1 MVWEKF
7 ICNVAYSGICTVT
20 GMTVGEVMAD
30 PNAGGVSAA
39 CATEAFNVARV
50 KGIAVEIDEPVAYVR
65 AFGSKIPNAK
75 PSMLLDHLAQRPSEI
90 DVINGAVPRVGAE
103 VGVAA
108 PVNEVIA
115 AIVRAKETLFPAQGR

>member
-1 MVWEKF
+1 
-7 ICNVAYSGICTVT
+7 
-20 GMTVGEVMAD
+20 
-30 PNAGGVSAA
+30 
-39 CATEAFNVARV
+39 
-50 KGIAVEIDEPVAYVR
+50 VAYVR